1 MSEIPLSNV
10 ATQSGRRSFVGGSD
24 ASVIVMDTD
33 QVRREKPRGAEPEAG
48 PVRAAHAE
56 FVRVLVGKPPRTIPL
71 MADAIDLEDRA
82 DHLGQVFWALSA
94 YVTVV
99 LDDTAQNVPG
109 RLDLRD
115 AEGVLADLA
124 SDVTGAI
131 QKAADDMAGRP
142 A

>member
-1 MSEIPLSNV
+1 MSEIKLSNV

-33 QVRREKPRGAEPEAG
+33 QVRREGAEPEAG